1 MVEDEHRD
9 KLCEAVAGHVLED
22 TETGHQGSSTL
33 PGVTQ
38 ITQRLGMDGFCITY
52 KESMTR

>member
-1 MVEDEHRD
+1 MVEDEHGD

-22 TETGHQGSSTL
+22 PETGHQGRTSL

-38 ITQRLGMDGFCITY
+38 ITQGLGMDGFCITC